1 MKSKELKVATDIK
14 GNELKAGD
22 RVAYVSC
29 LYDPLIGTG
38 TVTKIYDTAPEQTK
52 DSDVAKWIESASYS
66 LMNNPDPELEAELD
80 KVIGYIAGAQD
91 KDGYLNTYFTIKDQD
106 KRWTNLHEAH
116 ELYVAGH
123 MIECQHLPLFL
134 TKLSANA
141 IIRKNSSDSLQFS
154 SQHCAQRSSKE

>member
-52 DSDVAKWIESASYS
+52 DSDVAKFWNIKATIRDDNGR
-66 LMNNPDPELEAELD
+66 LMPN
-80 KVIGYIAGAQD
+80 IQ
-91 KDGYLNTYFTIKDQD
+91 
-106 KRWTNLHEAH
+106 
-116 ELYVAGH
+116 
-123 MIECQHLPLFL
+123 
-134 TKLSANA
+134 
-141 IIRKNSSDSLQFS
+141 IRRILKI
-154 SQHCAQRSSKE
+154 H